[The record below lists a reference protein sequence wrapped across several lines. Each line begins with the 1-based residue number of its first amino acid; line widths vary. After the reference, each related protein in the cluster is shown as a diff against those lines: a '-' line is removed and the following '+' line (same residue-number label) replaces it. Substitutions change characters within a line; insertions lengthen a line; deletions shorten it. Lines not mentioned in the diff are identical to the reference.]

1 MDLQKVFKNNEDWI
15 KGKLQQSDTYFDD
28 LAAGQQPDILYVGC
42 SDSRVTAEEI
52 MGVGPGEIFVTR
64 NVANMV
70 INTDMSMLSVVN
82 YAVQHLKVKQVV
94 VCGHYGC
101 GGVKAGMGNANM
113 GILNPYLREV
123 RDVFRLHRDEL
134 MKIEDED
141 ARYNRLVEL
150 NVQEQC
156 INMIKT
162 PEVQEARKSRNLEVH
177 GWVFDLKTGRL
188 KDLEID
194 VDAVTDDI
202 MDIYRM
208 D

>member
-1 MDLQKVFKNNEDWI
+1 MDLQQVFKNNENWV
-15 KGKLQQSDTYFDD
+15 KSKLQQSDTYFDE

-70 INTDMSMLSVVN
+70 INTDLSMLSVVN
-82 YAVQHLKVKQVV
+82 YAVQHLKVKQVI

-123 RDVFRLHRDEL
+123 RDVFRLHREEL
-134 MKIEDED
+134 MKIENEDE
-141 ARYNRLVEL
+141 RYNRLVEL

-177 GWVFDLKTGRL
+177 GWVFDLKTGKL
-188 KDLEID
+188 KDLGID
-194 VDAVTDDI
+194 VDAVTNDI